1 MKKGMVLLLYQG
13 ERKALKDGRMM
24 DWMTEAVKSYKE
36 LLNIGMEVFGNKDK
50 AIEYANENSC
60 RRKRKQSRKLPWQDF

>member
-1 MKKGMVLLLYQG
+1 
-13 ERKALKDGRMM
+13 
-24 DWMTEAVKSYKE
+24 MTEAVKSYKE

-60 RRKRKQSRKLPWQDF
+60 VGKEAKRIALQDF

>member
-1 MKKGMVLLLYQG
+1 
-13 ERKALKDGRMM
+13 MM

-60 RRKRKQSRKLPWQDF
+60 VGKEAKRIALQDF